1 MSATADTPST
11 EEPTPRGNADAAEA
25 EQRLEERGDGEA
37 ATEDTE
43 AEALENLKKRAH
55 PFD

>member
-1 MSATADTPST
+1 MSTMADTPST

-25 EQRLEERGDGEA
+25 EQRLEDRGDDSA
-37 ATEDTE
+37 AADETE
-43 AEALENLKKRAH
+43 AETLENLKKRVH